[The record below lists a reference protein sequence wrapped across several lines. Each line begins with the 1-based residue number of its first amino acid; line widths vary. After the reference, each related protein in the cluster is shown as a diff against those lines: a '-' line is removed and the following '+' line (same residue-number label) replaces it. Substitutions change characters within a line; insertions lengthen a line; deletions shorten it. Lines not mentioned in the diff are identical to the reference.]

1 MSDSRAV
8 SLTLRQARY
17 QQKMFWRNAAAAM
30 FTFLFP
36 LMFLVIFST
45 LNGGERIK
53 SRGGITFVTYF
64 MPGILAFGIISAT
77 YTNLAIGTV
86 FQREEGILKRIRG
99 TPIPPWAFMA
109 GNVLSSLAVGLL
121 LTVITLFLGIVVY
134 GVTYQAH
141 TTLGLLAA
149 LVVGSA
155 CFCALGLA
163 VSGFVPNADSAPA
176 IVNFAVFPLV
186 FVSGIFFPM
195 DGAPAWLQNLAKA
208 FPVRPLADALQYVF
222 DPRTKGSGV
231 NGVDL
236 AVMGAW
242 FLAGLVIARRSF
254 RWT

>member
-1 MSDSRAV
+1 MSDTRAL

-99 TPIPPWAFMA
+99 TPLPPWAFMA

-134 GVTYQAH
+134 DVTYQAH

-149 LVVGSA
+149 LIVGSA
-155 CFCALGLA
+155 CFCTLGLA
-163 VSGFVPNADSAPA
+163 ISGFVPNADAAPA

-195 DGAPAWLQNLAKA
+195 DGAPAWLQNVAKA

-222 DPRTKGSGV
+222 DPRTKGAGV
-231 NGVDL
+231 NGVDM
-236 AVMGAW
+236 AVLGAW
-242 FLAGLVIARRSF
+242 FLVGLVIARRSF